1 LQDPKLN
8 ELAESLPVV
17 VLSSRA
23 PATAT
28 NYAGAFLRWKKWAI
42 NRRGIGLFPAKLDP
56 TSHPLVNRYWLDVSG
71 SSLAEPITPEILPK
85 LAQPGTSLA
94 DVRTITCLA
103 LLVFSA
109 ITKLASL
116 REMMFP
122 YFQTTWNFS
131 LNQVKQISI
140 EHIVIACTNSQIC
153 PVTMLERYVIN
164 SWAYLALRQRR
175 QVPPRFQNK

>member
-1 LQDPKLN
+1 MQDPKLN
-8 ELAESLPVV
+8 EIADSLPAV

-28 NYAGAFLRWKKWAI
+28 NYAGALIRWKKWAI

-56 TSHPLVNRYWLDVSG
+56 TSHPLVN
-71 SSLAEPITPEILPK
+71 PK

-94 DVRTITCLA
+94 DVCTITCLA

-116 REMMFP
+116 READVSIFP
-122 YFQTTWNFS
+122 DHMELF
-131 LNQVKQISI
+131 
-140 EHIVIACTNSQIC
+140 
-153 PVTMLERYVIN
+153 LESSKTDQY
-164 SWAYLALRQRR
+164 
-175 QVPPRFQNK
+175 